1 MQFSHPPAPN
11 SYSARFMQDF
21 IENVRRAFLPL
32 VSKDEAVG
40 RVLLMSPNGTVYEVK
55 VADDGTLTTVVNDG
69 KSRL

>member
-1 MQFSHPPAPN
+1 
-11 SYSARFMQDF
+11 MQDF

-40 RVLLMSPNGTVYEVK
+40 RVLLMSPNGTVFEVK